1 MNMTVNQIAFKTGLS
16 KTHVRRRIKQH
27 AIKSVGK
34 TQIQTRP
41 ISGGVINQ
49 KSELYDFEQV
59 KAVLNA

>member
-1 MNMTVNQIAFKTGLS
+1 MSMTVNQIAFKTGFS
-16 KTHVRRRIKQH
+16 KTFIRKRIKQH

-49 KSELYDFEQV
+49 KSGLFDFEQV